1 MVKMSIPSNIISY
14 YHPPMLSESNQRALV
29 ISKNHLN
36 SIPRKSAAGHDEFV
50 EKSARKKRV
59 ESDKN
64 LTFST
69 GG

>member
-1 MVKMSIPSNIISY
+1 
-14 YHPPMLSESNQRALV
+14 MLSESNQRALV
-29 ISKNHLN
+29 ISENHLN

-50 EKSARKKRV
+50 EKSAREKRAK
-59 ESDKN
+59 SDEN

>member
-1 MVKMSIPSNIISY
+1 MSIPSNIISY
-14 YHPPMLSESNQRALV
+14 YRPPMLSESNQRALV
-29 ISKNHLN
+29 ISENHLN

-59 ESDKN
+59 KPDKN
-64 LTFST
+64 PIFST

>member
-1 MVKMSIPSNIISY
+1 MSIPSNFVVFYQS
-14 YHPPMLSESNQRALV
+14 PMLSESNQRALV
-29 ISKNHLN
+29 ISENHLN

-50 EKSARKKRV
+50 EKSARKKRAK
-59 ESDKN
+59 SDKN

>member
-1 MVKMSIPSNIISY
+1 MSIPSNIISY
-14 YHPPMLSESNQRALV
+14 YHPTMLSESNSRALV
-29 ISKNHLN
+29 ISENHLN

-50 EKSARKKRV
+50 EKSARKKRAK
-59 ESDKN
+59 SDNN